1 MKVLETIPRDFAT
14 ENLKK
19 ILRSM
24 SSKNKK
30 GQELIFP
37 AGMIESFCRLGRYP
51 CYRFAHNLKGQH
63 YMRARIEEFTLEYI
77 VITDSKSANYKEAC
91 VCQISENGKTIYTRQ
106 NSPVGTILVL

>member
-30 GQELIFP
+30 EQELIFS
-37 AGMIESFCRLGRYP
+37 AGMIESFCCLGHYP
-51 CYRFAHNLKGQH
+51 CYRFAHDLKGQP

-77 VITDSKSANYKEAC
+77 VITDSESANYKKAC
-91 VCQISENGKTIYTRQ
+91 VCQISENGTTIYTKKD
-106 NSPVGTILVL
+106 SPVGTILIL